1 MLIKRYKDI
10 LPYNWRTVKIPVEN
24 PKPGE
29 DHNKFVTMMQINQNA
44 IEMQPKCDKNT
55 TKMQPKCNQ
64 TNAIKTLPK
73 CNQNTIEMV

>member
-29 DHNKFVTMMQINQNA
+29 DHNKFVKMV
-44 IEMQPKCDKNT
+44 QPKYKQKADKT
-55 TKMQPKCNQ
+55 Q
-64 TNAIKTLPK
+64 
-73 CNQNTIEMV
+73 